1 MVVIKRLL
9 ASSLPIFVAT
19 ICPLM
24 ADSTAKVTEAVND
37 VQHGSAQA
45 SVTSPAQTGTVIQD
59 GEYLKTG
66 VKSRAEIE
74 LANQSIIRLGANTIF
89 NYSVANNE
97 IDLQAG
103 TVLFSKPKDGKE
115 MTIKTASVTAAVVGT
130 SGFLQLHGKDFIFG
144 LIEGHATLTIGGI
157 AYNVGAGQVLRFN
170 PGAPPQLFSYN
181 IPVFL
186 KSSPLITLFQHPLP
200 NQIYIDREVA
210 EYNNLV
216 GRGFVGA
223 PTPPF
228 FNTDFGGFVPSVPVV
243 AHDSAGSSL
252 HQFNNPPMPPSMSQ
266 GATSPPGGPGGTG
279 TIPSLP

>member
-1 MVVIKRLL
+1 MNPNFEAVIKRLL
-9 ASSLPIFVAT
+9 ASSFPIFVAT

-37 VQHGSAQA
+37 VQHGSVQA

-66 VKSRAEIE
+66 VKSRAELE
-74 LANQSIIRLGANTIF
+74 LANQSITRLGANTI
-89 NYSVANNE
+89 SVANNE

-186 KSSPLITLFQHPLP
+186 KSSPLITLFHHPLP

-243 AHDSAGSSL
+243 AHDSAGNSL
-252 HQFNNPPMPPSMSQ
+252 RQFNNPQGPVTPPN
-266 GATSPPGGPGGTG
+266 PPTGTG
-279 TIPSLP
+279 SFGSFLP